1 MGPLTDILN
10 RFKDRPAEELKAY
23 LEGYNQAYVDM
34 EIGKRKRQKETLEI
48 LRKHQSFPRISAQP
62 SPPHDSRGLNTSSNE
77 EFSKGEDIDEG

>member
-23 LEGYNQAYVDM
+23 LEGYDQACIDM
-34 EIGKRKRQKETLEI
+34 WNEKRKRQKETLEM
-48 LRKHQSFPRISAQP
+48 LRKHQSFPRISSLRSP
-62 SPPHDSRGLNTSSNE
+62 SHDSRGLNKSSNE